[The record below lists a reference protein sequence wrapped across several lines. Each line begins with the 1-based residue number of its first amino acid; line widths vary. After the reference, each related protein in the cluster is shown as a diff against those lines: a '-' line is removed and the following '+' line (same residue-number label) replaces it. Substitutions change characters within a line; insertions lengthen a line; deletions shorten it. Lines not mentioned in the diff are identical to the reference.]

1 MVPSHLCIVTL
12 TVGALYVYRDLWPIM
27 TYTLHPADGHEGK
40 LLWAKVV
47 LAAFA
52 GIIEPIF
59 EPYPYIPYDPKVSAP
74 YAMQLSS
81 MADRRDFLDSDGDT
95 KP

>member
-1 MVPSHLCIVTL
+1 MVPTHLCLTTL
-12 TVGALYVYRDLWPIM
+12 AVSALYVYRDLWPIM

-47 LAAFA
+47 LAIFA

-59 EPYPYIPYDPKVSAP
+59 EPYPYIPVDPAVSAFAHQTYSP
-74 YAMQLSS
+74 AHLWI
-81 MADRRDFLDSDGDT
+81 GT
-95 KP
+95 VP